1 METATDIITAL
12 VQEHTSELVAYAASR
27 VKDRQEADDIVQN
40 TFIAAFKGLKNH
52 KGDSTHRTWLFSIL
66 KNKITDH
73 YRKFY
78 RGKDKEVSS
87 DAYFDENGS
96 WLPDKT
102 PQALGNEE
110 QLLDNLEFNDTLMN
124 CRQHLPKK
132 QFAVLQMKYYDL
144 LEANDICKELGI
156 SSTYY
161 WQLIHRA
168 KLQLRDCLQKNWL
181 NE

>member
-40 TFIAAFKGLKNH
+40 SFIAAFKGLKNH

>member
-40 TFIAAFKGLKNH
+40 TFIAAFKGLENY
-52 KGDSTHRTWLFSIL
+52 KGDSSYRTWLFCIL
-66 KNKITDH
+66 RNKITDY

-110 QLLDNLEFNDTLMN
+110 HLLDNPEFNDTLMN

>member
-1 METATDIITAL
+1 M
-12 VQEHTSELVAYAASR
+12 
-27 VKDRQEADDIVQN
+27 
-40 TFIAAFKGLKNH
+40 
-52 KGDSTHRTWLFSIL
+52 
-66 KNKITDH
+66 
-73 YRKFY
+73 FY